1 MVALAVNIAGIKM
14 KNPVLTASG
23 TYGFGVEYQ
32 DFFDIQKLGAIV
44 VKGTTLADRQGN
56 PPPRMAEAPQGMLNA
71 VGLQNKGADYLIA
84 EYLPKLAKLDLPII
98 VNVNGTD
105 IADYCALVERLRGQ
119 KAIAGLEL
127 NISCPNVKKGGML
140 FGTDPLMAAELT
152 KEVKKVADKPLIVKL
167 SPNVTDIAAIA
178 RVVED
183 AGADAVSLINTVLGM
198 AIDVETRRPKLS
210 TTTGGLSGPAVKP
223 IAVRMV
229 WQVAKAVKIP
239 IIGMGGIASAA
250 DALEFILAGAS
261 AVSVGTA
268 NFIDP
273 LITLKIIDGLKD
285 YCIRHK
291 VKDIKDLVGA
301 LNQ

>member
-1 MVALAVNIAGIKM
+1 MVNLAVNIAGIEM

-44 VKGTTLADRQGN
+44 VKGTTLLDRQGN
-56 PPPRMAEAPQGMLNA
+56 PPPRMAETPQGMLNA
-71 VGLQNKGADYLIA
+71 VGLQNKGADYLLA
-84 EYLPKLAKLDLPII
+84 EYLPKLAKLDLPVI

-105 IADYCALVERLRGQ
+105 VQDYCELVEKLRGQ
-119 KAIAGLEL
+119 KNIAGLEL

-140 FGTDPLMAAELT
+140 FGTDPLMAADLV
-152 KEVKKVADKPLIVKL
+152 KAVKKVADKPLIVKL
-167 SPNVTDIAAIA
+167 SPNVTDIASIA
-178 RVVED
+178 KAVEA

-198 AIDVETRRPKLS
+198 AVDVETRRPKLS
-210 TTTGGLSGPAVKP
+210 TVTGGLSGPAVKP

-261 AVSVGTA
+261 AVAIGTA

-273 LITLKIIDGLKD
+273 LVPLEVINGLHE
-285 YCIRHK
+285 YCVRHK
-291 VKDIKDLVGA
+291 VKDIRELVGA

>member
-1 MVALAVNIAGIKM
+1 MVELAVNIAGIKM

-56 PPPRMAEAPQGMLNA
+56 PPPRMAETPQGMLNA
-71 VGLQNKGADYLIA
+71 VGLQNKGADYLLG

-178 RVVED
+178 RAVED

-210 TTTGGLSGPAVKP
+210 TITGGLSGPAVKP

-268 NFIDP
+268 NFVDP

-285 YCIRHK
+285 YCVRHK

>member
-1 MVALAVNIAGIKM
+1 MVKLSVNIAGIQM

-23 TYGFGVEYQ
+23 TYGFGLEYQ
-32 DFFDIQKLGAIV
+32 DFLDIQKLGAIV
-44 VKGTTLADRQGN
+44 VKGTTLLDRQGN
-56 PPPRMAEAPQGMLNA
+56 PPPRMAETPQGMLNA
-71 VGLQNKGADYLIA
+71 VGLQNKGADYLLK
-84 EYLPKLAKLDLPII
+84 EYLPKLSKLDLPVI

-140 FGTDPLMAAELT
+140 FGTDPVMAADLV
-152 KEVKKVADKPLIVKL
+152 KAVKKVADKPLIVKL
-167 SPNVTDIAAIA
+167 SPNVTDIVAIA
-178 RVVED
+178 TAVEA
-183 AGADAVSLINTVLGM
+183 AGADAISLINTVLGM
-198 AIDVETRRPKLS
+198 AVDVETRRPKLS
-210 TTTGGLSGPAVKP
+210 TITGGLSGPAVKP

-229 WQVAKAVKIP
+229 WQVAKAVNIP
-239 IIGMGGIASAA
+239 IIGMGGITTAA

-261 AVSVGTA
+261 AIAIGTA

-273 LITLKIIDGLKD
+273 LVTLKVIEGIRE
-285 YCIRHK
+285 YCVRHK
-291 VKDIKDLVGA
+291 VKDIQELVGA

>member
-1 MVALAVNIAGIKM
+1 MVNLAVNIAGIEM

-44 VKGTTLADRQGN
+44 VKGTTLLDRQGN
-56 PPPRMAEAPQGMLNA
+56 PPPRMAETPQGMLNA
-71 VGLQNKGADYLIA
+71 VGLQNKGADYLLA
-84 EYLPKLAKLDLPII
+84 EYLPKLAKLDLPVI

-105 IADYCALVERLRGQ
+105 VQDYCELVEKLRGQ
-119 KAIAGLEL
+119 KNIAGLEL

-140 FGTDPLMAAELT
+140 FGTDPLMAADLV
-152 KEVKKVADKPLIVKL
+152 KAVKKVSDKPLIVKL
-167 SPNVTDIAAIA
+167 SPNVTDIASIA
-178 RVVED
+178 KAVEA

-198 AIDVETRRPKLS
+198 AVDVETRRPKLS
-210 TTTGGLSGPAVKP
+210 TVTGGLSGPAVKP

-261 AVSVGTA
+261 AVAIGTA

-273 LITLKIIDGLKD
+273 LVPLEVINGLHE
-285 YCIRHK
+285 YCVRHK
-291 VKDIKDLVGA
+291 VKDIRELVGA